1 LQRKLNEH
9 AGSILSPED
18 FIPEL
23 NVDAHVSSDTLSL
36 DLVEELK
43 RFEPF
48 GIGNLRPK
56 FVTKDLVLVGDPFV
70 MKEKHLK
77 LKLINDKGKQ
87 FEAVWWDGV
96 DKSKKQTLKPK
107 SRIELAYTPEAN
119 TWKGNT
125 RLQLSV
131 EDVRTV

>member
-1 LQRKLNEH
+1 
-9 AGSILSPED
+9 LSPED

-23 NVDAHVSSDTLSL
+23 KIDAVISSQTLSL
-36 DLVEELK
+36 DLVQELK
-43 RFEPF
+43 QLEPF
-48 GIGNLRPK
+48 GMGNPRPK
-56 FVTKDLVLVGDPFV
+56 FVTKDLVLASEPFV

-77 LKLINDKGKQ
+77 LKLINETGKQ

-125 RLQLSV
+125 RLQLMV